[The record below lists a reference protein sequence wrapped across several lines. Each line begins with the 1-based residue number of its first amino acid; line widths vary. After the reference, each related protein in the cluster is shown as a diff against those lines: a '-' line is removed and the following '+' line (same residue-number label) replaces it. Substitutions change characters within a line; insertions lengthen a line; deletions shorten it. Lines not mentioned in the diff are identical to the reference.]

1 MKEIVE
7 IKFCVWCISISLI
20 QGKRR
25 QVCNKGIFKCVVAE
39 CMRTWKAWVFLI
51 GKGFTDLISCYIK
64 SFKCRAWTKC
74 SKSYIYRLLIKLL
87 TLFHHLR
94 LKRCVEKVVQM
105 SKGTSARYCARKIA
119 VFFCW
124 RKLYW
129 CTKDSRSQEKGIDI
143 FLPCFSGHRH
153 IHSFVSKGV
162 GGDLGG
168 AAWNN

>member
-64 SFKCRAWTKC
+64 SFECRAWTKC

-94 LKRCVEKVVQM
+94 LKRRVEKVLF
-105 SKGTSARYCARKIA
+105 YYL
-119 VFFCW
+119 F
-124 RKLYW
+124 
-129 CTKDSRSQEKGIDI
+129 I
-143 FLPCFSGHRH
+143 FIFIKNYQTLNITHM
-153 IHSFVSKGV
+153 
-162 GGDLGG
+162 GG
-168 AAWNN
+168 AYIEINLH